1 MWDEVGV
8 GRFAEQAVSQVQG
21 RGLGGMT
28 LSASNSKETEENS
41 KFKLTS
47 QAIMEVYLSR

>member
-1 MWDEVGV
+1 MWDEAGV

-21 RGLGGMT
+21 RGLGGMP
-28 LSASNSKETEENS
+28 LSASNSKETENS
-41 KFKLTS
+41 KFILTS